1 MGNEHGELALEVEP
15 RPDADDEELAELA
28 RRLRTEL
35 LDLDVEAVKP
45 MTAGDTAEGA
55 KGVEL
60 LAMGGLV
67 VQFVLRQEVLTSIID
82 GVRGWLQRQSAR
94 SVKLTLDGD
103 SLEITGPTSAEQDR
117 LVELWVAR
125 HASAV

>member
-1 MGNEHGELALEVEP
+1 MGYEYGELALEVEP
-15 RPDADDEELAELA
+15 RPDADGEELAELA

-45 MTAGDTAEGA
+45 MTAGDTPEGA

-60 LAMGGLV
+60 LAIGGMV
-67 VQFVLRQEVLTSIID
+67 VKFVLRQEVLTTIVD
-82 GVRGWLQRQSAR
+82 GVRGWLRRQSAR
-94 SVKLTLDGD
+94 SVKITLDGD
-103 SLEITGPTSAEQDR
+103 SLEITGATSAEQDR

-125 HASAV
+125 HATAV

>member
-1 MGNEHGELALEVEP
+1 MGYEYGELALEVEP
-15 RPDADDEELAELA
+15 RPEADDEELAELA

-45 MTAGDTAEGA
+45 MTAGETPEGA

-60 LAMGGLV
+60 LAIGGMV
-67 VQFVLRQEVLTSIID
+67 VKFVLRQEVLTTIVD
-82 GVRGWLQRQSAR
+82 GVRGWLRRQSAR
-94 SVKLTLDGD
+94 SVKITLDGD
-103 SLEITGPTSAEQDR
+103 SLEITGATSAEQDR

-125 HASAV
+125 HATAV

>member
-1 MGNEHGELALEVEP
+1 MGYPHGELALELASHP
-15 RPDADDEELAELA
+15 GTDSEEMAELA

-35 LDLDVEAVKP
+35 LDLDVDAVVP
-45 MTAGDTAEGA
+45 MAAGDAPEGA

-60 LAMGGLV
+60 LALGGLV
-67 VQFVLRQEVLTSIID
+67 VRFVLRQEVLSSIVD
-82 GVRGWLQRQSAR
+82 GVRSWLQRQSAR

-103 SLEITGPTSAEQDR
+103 VLEITGASSAEQDR

-125 HASAV
+125 HAAAP